1 MSWREIDCSTSKRIV
16 RLAVHP
22 TTRKMAIQFS
32 RSKKCLLFPAVPS
45 WAISKILRSGSVK
58 QSGGLWNFIS
68 HGSVFHARKN
78 FPKCDSATMGEIA
91 SLTGKV
97 IDHSDTLD
105 SDTLL
110 DGIECIEIDC
120 ADSLGLLRMAVLYQN
135 WANGDIMLCVQY
147 QGQLT
152 DACFLY
158 SNVTLSHIL
167 EMVQS
172 KSKSA
177 QMQRITEDAR
187 TVVVKMPSFPRCTD
201 TPMTVGR
208 SSPMRSNFFQPISQ

>member
-1 MSWREIDCSTSKRIV
+1 
-16 RLAVHP
+16 
-22 TTRKMAIQFS
+22 
-32 RSKKCLLFPAVPS
+32 
-45 WAISKILRSGSVK
+45 
-58 QSGGLWNFIS
+58 
-68 HGSVFHARKN
+68 
-78 FPKCDSATMGEIA
+78 
-91 SLTGKV
+91 
-97 IDHSDTLD
+97 
-105 SDTLL
+105 
-110 DGIECIEIDC
+110 
-120 ADSLGLLRMAVLYQN
+120 MAVLYQS